1 MEEVKNNLIYGI
13 KEEARKAKKTGLTK
27 RQFLFCEFIK
37 IFFDLNFCYWIVVLS
52 ILFFEK

>member
-1 MEEVKNNLIYGI
+1 MEEI
-13 KEEARKAKKTGLTK
+13 KKAIIEEAKRAKKVGLTK

-37 IFFDLNFCYWIVVLS
+37 MFFGLNFCYWIVVLS